1 MSDELVWMDGFQ
13 TAQAIRNREIS
24 PVEVLT
30 AVLAQLDRVEPHI
43 NAFVTVDAERALE
56 SARRA
61 EAFLVTSRG
70 DELPRLFGVPITV
83 KDLTDTAGVRTT
95 YGSRAYASHVP
106 DEDGVNWG
114 RLKEAGAILV
124 GKTTTPEFGGLGITE
139 SALTG
144 ITRNPWRV
152 THTAGGSS
160 GGAAAS
166 VASGVA
172 ALAWGS
178 DGGGSIRVP
187 AACCGVVGL
196 KASRGRIPLD
206 RPWDSVSTEGPLT
219 RTVRDAALLLDVTA
233 RASKNDP
240 LSLEDSAVRYLDVVL
255 AQPEIAGTRIAFA
268 PAPAGGIVDT
278 EVARVVGAAMHALES
293 AGAHIDEIDLAL
305 PDPIA
310 YFENFWAPGFV
321 DMGATVGGE
330 VDPDAPLTVHPAMLD
345 FAAKGRAITAAEY
358 LHTATV
364 VRGEIFAGFTRVLDV
379 HDLIIMPTM
388 PVTAFPHPGEAAGPT
403 HVNGIPV
410 RRPAIDFHRFTE
422 SPSHA
427 GLPAITIPCG
437 FSTEGLPVGLQIV
450 GPLFGDVAVLRAAAA
465 IEAVLPW
472 SGTRPAL
479 AR

>member
-1 MSDELVWMDGFQ
+1 MSDELIWNDGVQ
-13 TAQAIRNREIS
+13 IAHAIRTREVS
-24 PVEVLT
+24 PVEVLA
-30 AVLAQLDRVEPHI
+30 AVFAQLDRVEPHI
-43 NAFVTVDAERALE
+43 NAFVTVDAERAAE

-61 EAFLVTSRG
+61 EAVVMSSRA
-70 DELPRLFGVPITV
+70 DELPPLFGVPITV
-83 KDLTDTAGVRTT
+83 KDLTDTTGVRTT

-106 DEDGVNWG
+106 DKDGVNWG
-114 RLKEAGAILV
+114 RLKAAGAILV

-152 THTAGGSS
+152 THTSGGSS

-166 VASGVA
+166 MASGVA
-172 ALAWGS
+172 PLAWGS

-187 AACCGVVGL
+187 AACCGIVGL
-196 KASRGRIPLD
+196 KASRGRIPVD
-206 RPWDSVSTEGPLT
+206 RPWDSVGTEGPLT
-219 RTVRDAALLLDVTA
+219 RTVRDAALLLDITA
-233 RASKNDP
+233 RSSKTDP
-240 LSLEDSAVRYLDVVL
+240 FSLEDATVRYLDIVL
-255 AQPEIAGTRIAFA
+255 AGPEIAGTKIAFA

-278 EVARVVGAAMHALES
+278 EVARVLRAAMHVLES
-293 AGAHIDEIDLAL
+293 AGAHVDEIDLNL

-310 YFENFWAPGFV
+310 YFEDFWSPGFV
-321 DMGATVGGE
+321 DMGAEAGGQQDSD
-330 VDPDAPLTVHPAMLD
+330 VPLTVHPAMLD

-388 PVTAFPHPGEAAGPT
+388 PVTAFPHPGDAAGPT

-427 GLPAITIPCG
+427 GLPAITVPCG
-437 FSTEGLPVGLQIV
+437 FSVEGLPVGLQIV
-450 GPLFGDVAVLRAAAA
+450 GPLFGDAAVLRAAAA
-465 IEAVLPW
+465 VEAILPW
-472 SGTRPAL
+472 SGTRPDL